1 MVEVAGTARLLGA
14 QPSAPRYNLGAA
26 AGRECSGGG
35 LAWLDDF
42 NPGDWPQDVLRAVS
56 QLGEVTAA
64 TWGDLWVL
72 LQTPQTDAAGQPNGW
87 RYLAWLEG
95 PSRGYWLHHETS
107 ICVIFGASDVVLDFA
122 EFESSEVTGDDE
134 LQNLVLTMEFK
145 GLRGPHRG
153 AGVAHGADNPVSV
166 ASNPKLGESW

>member
-1 MVEVAGTARLLGA
+1 MVEVADTARLRGA
-14 QPSAPRYNLGAA
+14 PPSAPCYGKGAA
-26 AGRECSGGG
+26 VGRACSGGG

-42 NPGDWPQDVLRAVS
+42 NTGDWPQDVLRAVF

-64 TWGDLWVL
+64 TWGELWVL

-95 PSRGYWLHHETS
+95 PSRGYYSHDETS
-107 ICVIFGASDVVLDFA
+107 ICVIFGDNDVVLDFA

-134 LQNLVLTMEFK
+134 LQNLILTMNFK
-145 GLRGPHRG
+145 GLR
-153 AGVAHGADNPVSV
+153 VSIE
-166 ASNPKLGESW
+166 APGSPRRRQSD